1 MTIKI
6 RFPNNEEIEV
16 ESGTSMVL
24 LGANG
29 SGKTRFGA
37 KIEELNDGKYSKGNG
52 TQELLVHRISAQKS
66 LTISESIST
75 RDLESSEKA
84 LYIGATTE
92 YANKLTNR
100 FNQNP
105 VTGLLNDYDNAL
117 SLLFAEGN
125 AQLQKSHE
133 EDVKA
138 VEQGTERPDPITT
151 VIDKATKLWNELL
164 PHRKIDLSGNGVHI
178 EFDNQ
183 RYHGKEMSDGERV
196 ILYMI
201 CQVLV
206 LKPDSILIIDEP
218 EQHIHKAIINKLWD
232 MLEAA
237 RQDCVFIYITHDLE
251 FALSRNSERVLWIKS
266 YDGSK
271 WDYELLDVN
280 DFSDLPGD
288 LLYEVIGTREK
299 ILFIEGKKDSYDYL
313 LYQEI
318 FRDRGYHV
326 IPCGGCQD
334 VVKAVKSKRAYE
346 KLNKIIVCGIIDRDF
361 RTEAEIAQLKKDN
374 IFCLDVAEVENLFV
388 VPELLRLMAEQLGCD
403 EATVVDA
410 EKFIQEL
417 FEKNI
422 NNQINT
428 AFIKEVNHQLTLKNF
443 SDEKLTPNEI
453 KKHLDTDFSI
463 EKITEFYD
471 EKKKQF
477 NSAETTKE
485 ILRIFNFKDL
495 SKKIGSKFGLR
506 NNDYPKRVI
515 NFLKKDTNNLREQI
529 ISILL
534 QYIPELPS

>member
-16 ESGTSMVL
+16 ENGTSMVL

-52 TQELLVHRISAQKS
+52 IQELLVHRISAQKS

-84 LYIGATTE
+84 LYIGGTTE
-92 YANKLTNR
+92 HANKLTNR
-100 FNQNP
+100 FNLNP

-138 VEQGTERPDPITT
+138 VEHGTERPQPITT